1 MNKKQKQDIELGI
14 AAALVVAWQATVCYS
29 ALANKAAI
37 GYLATVIFALCVYIA
52 WRADREE
59 KARKRRT
66 ATAREE
72 LDKAM
77 NELEAWREARE
88 SD

>member
-1 MNKKQKQDIELGI
+1 MNKKTKQDIELGI
-14 AAALVVAWQATVCYS
+14 AAALIVAWQATVCYS
-29 ALANKAAI
+29 ALANKPAT

-72 LDKAM
+72 LDKALT
-77 NELEAWREARE
+77 ELEAWREQRE
-88 SD
+88 AD